1 MDKAKEL
8 ISKKT
13 KTAVAA
19 TSAVASNAATP
30 VKSAAA
36 AINKKLAKTILTKRG
51 AMMAAKAIPA
61 VGMIAGAGFALGRL
75 FRGDFVGAAAEAGGI
90 LVPGPISAAVD
101 IPIMVRD
108 TYNDMY
114 GTEDNR
120 FPFESDGIT
129 KPEIFKERTAALTK
143 MAKELV
149 TGTDDN
155 IEKHNKDAFR
165 SRKK

>member
-1 MDKAKEL
+1 
-8 ISKKT
+8 
-13 KTAVAA
+13 
-19 TSAVASNAATP
+19 
-30 VKSAAA
+30 
-36 AINKKLAKTILTKRG
+36 
-51 AMMAAKAIPA
+51 
-61 VGMIAGAGFALGRL
+61 
-75 FRGDFVGAAAEAGGI
+75 
-90 LVPGPISAAVD
+90 
-101 IPIMVRD
+101 MVRD

-155 IEKHNKDAFR
+155 IEKHNKDASEVER
-165 SRKK
+165 SNISSEITDMEGELETLSNKSRQNRGDRRRMGELKRNI